1 MILLEGNNVNHLYVH
16 NYLFIYLFIHSIIQ
30 IPRFRAVIGAQKSE
44 LKSSLTNQKFI

>member
-1 MILLEGNNVNHLYVH
+1 MLITYM
-16 NYLFIYLFIHSIIQ
+16 FIIIYLFIHSIIQ